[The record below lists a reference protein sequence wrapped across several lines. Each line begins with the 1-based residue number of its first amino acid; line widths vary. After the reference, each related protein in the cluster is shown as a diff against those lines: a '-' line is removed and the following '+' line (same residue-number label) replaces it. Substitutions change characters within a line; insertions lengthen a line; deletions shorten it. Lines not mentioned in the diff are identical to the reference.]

1 MINSKEVIKSLSM
14 ILFCFI
20 LFSFNLYVANWD
32 FIQTNRELKWVTNLQ
47 RAMIKAQKNSQFIF
61 TICSDVSFVISIT
74 SLLQGATTYIIFV
87 IHKLQYDTLLVQTQ

>member
-14 ILFCFI
+14 NFFFFFFL
-20 LFSFNLYVANWD
+20 NLYVSNWD

-74 SLLQGATTYIIFV
+74 SLSQGATTYTIFV